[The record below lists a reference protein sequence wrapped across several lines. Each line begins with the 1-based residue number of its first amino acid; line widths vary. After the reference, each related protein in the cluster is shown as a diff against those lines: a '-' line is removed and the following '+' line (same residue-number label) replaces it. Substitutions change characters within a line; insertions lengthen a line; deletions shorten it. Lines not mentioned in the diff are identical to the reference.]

1 MVRLLRGFEG
11 QASYP
16 RIMAAGVAYVLIRV
30 LPLVGAVG
38 GIYVGSDL
46 KLANVVLGA
55 CLSLGLA
62 SLSTFF
68 SRSAPWRT
76 IIANR
81 VFTYEEPNPRTM
93 VEFLIHDA
101 DFSVAYRALR
111 RAHFIPLYGASVGR
125 PPEDATDL
133 TARIG
138 VQEPEAYLQSTSDD
152 DRIMRIATV
161 LGGVG
166 IRARV
171 ASIDA
176 FPDGRVERRS
186 TDQPAV
192 TSSWAG

>member
-1 MVRLLRGFEG
+1 MVRLLGEFEG
-11 QASYP
+11 RASYP
-16 RIMAAGVAYVLIRV
+16 RTMAAGVAYVLIRA

-46 KLANVVLGA
+46 RLAHVVLGA

-62 SLSTFF
+62 WLSTFF

-81 VFTYEEPNPRTM
+81 LFTYEEPNPRTM
-93 VEFLIHDA
+93 VEFLIRDG

-111 RAHFIPLYGASVGR
+111 RARFTPLYGASVGR

-138 VQEPEAYLQSTSDD
+138 VQEPEAYLGLNF
-152 DRIMRIATV
+152 R
-161 LGGVG
+161 
-166 IRARV
+166 
-171 ASIDA
+171 
-176 FPDGRVERRS
+176 RRS
-186 TDQPAV
+186 HHADRDR
-192 TSSWAG
+192 AGRRRNPRAGGPHRRVSRRAS